1 MTTVPLCSPDDLYSF
16 PGYPFSDD
24 LVAVASADIRAEARW
39 HIAPVV
45 TETVTVFSTGERELF
60 IPSKRIVSVT
70 LARSGVTVLTFTEIA
85 PGVLWRPTCWPI
97 GRIEV
102 DLTHG
107 YDSLPKDLLPVI
119 ASRARNAANPRDPS
133 VASRTV
139 GQVAESYRDAGGA
152 STATVDPVV
161 ARYAVP
167 AGVA

>member
-1 MTTVPLCSPDDLYSF
+1 MTTVP
-16 PGYPFSDD
+16 
-24 LVAVASADIRAEARW
+24 
-39 HIAPVV
+39 
-45 TETVTVFSTGERELF
+45 
-60 IPSKRIVSVT
+60 
-70 LARSGVTVLTFTEIA
+70 TEIA
-85 PGVLWRPTCWPI
+85 PGVLWRPTCWPV

-139 GQVAESYRDAGGA
+139 GQVAESYRDAGGS